1 MPYSICDICSHYFG
15 YMKLVDENFLKMV
28 GNCSDS
34 ERSTRDP
41 KVMLFFFISN
51 FEIDT
56 HAVLSYY
63 CLCCVAV
70 TERVFRLSSVVLL
83 YSYRI
88 DTIYDPSQSNLRR
101 KTQVTVCPQEFE
113 VSISTGVELSPKRK
127 RKPKEETK
135 KKDPSEHI

>member
-101 KTQVTVCPQEFE
+101 KTQVTVCPR
-113 VSISTGVELSPKRK
+113 SLKSPYRQGWNCHQKGEKKNR
-127 RKPKEETK
+127 K
-135 KKDPSEHI
+135 KKQKKGPK